1 VDGRLS
7 IEATARDGATVLSGL
22 SGVVPWRPR
31 VVPSP
36 SGGAWA
42 RVLLVQSAATLLAG
56 DVIEVTVRVGP
67 GALLEIRELGA
78 LLIHNGRGGPPARIT
93 VSVEVEESGRV
104 VWNAEPVI
112 VASGARAERSV
123 SVRQARGAVA
133 VLSES
138 ILLGRSGERGGGLI
152 SATRIDLDGRPLLNE
167 QLDTEDE
174 RLLRS
179 SVVMG
184 GARMLGAVVL
194 AGTRDAGG
202 SDAMQLH
209 GAGTV
214 WRGLGDVLEVQRSQT
229 AIAARFADFVRS
241 MDHPGTGN

>member
-7 IEATARDGATVLSGL
+7 IEATARDGTTVLSGL

-31 VVPSP
+31 VVPS
-36 SGGAWA
+36 SGGGWA

-56 DVIEVTVRVGP
+56 DVVEVTVRVGP
-67 GALLEIRELGA
+67 GAQLEIRELGA
-78 LLIHNGRGGPPARIT
+78 LLIHNGRGGPRARIT
-93 VSVEVEESGRV
+93 VSVEVEESGRM
-104 VWNAEPVI
+104 VWNTEPVI

-123 SVRQARGAVA
+123 SVRQARDAVA

-138 ILLGRSGERGGGLI
+138 IVLGRSGEKGGGLI
-152 SATRIDLDGRPLLNE
+152 SATRIDLDGRPLLDE
-167 QLDTEDE
+167 RLDTENE
-174 RLLRS
+174 CLLRS

-184 GARMLGAVVL
+184 EARMLGAVVL
-194 AGTRDAGG
+194 AGTRDVGG

-229 AIAARFADFVRS
+229 AIAARFVDRVRS
-241 MDHPGTGN
+241 TDRPRSD